1 MATPSFNRSKTA
13 ASFIAERKLQPP
25 MWEWTPFLLGLP
37 IEVLELIFS
46 NFEFQLPGEAHT
58 ENDSL
63 HTTELLRKRISLK
76 DPHPFNTLAATS
88 RSMRDGIED
97 CCEHLLEMYRKNTC
111 NKCPSTDEK
120 SASLNLDA
128 FNELAGAGKAD
139 EDEAPIQAVRTSVTQ
154 RGIWLRHIAHSCAFC
169 GSTTIETECA
179 PFNRLIRTCAPCER
193 EQWPNKILLKA
204 AMEKLSLHH
213 ILWPP
218 QGYALQWA
226 KYHPSVNG
234 RRYWS
239 EVSDVLLDNEVEA
252 VAKAIKD
259 DPIRHTP
266 TWAMYDLTAEFTK
279 RLPCEIEAEESQDAD
294 DIDFEL
300 DV

>member
-1 MATPSFNRSKTA
+1 
-13 ASFIAERKLQPP
+13 
-25 MWEWTPFLLGLP
+25 
-37 IEVLELIFS
+37 
-46 NFEFQLPGEAHT
+46 
-58 ENDSL
+58 
-63 HTTELLRKRISLK
+63 
-76 DPHPFNTLAATS
+76 
-88 RSMRDGIED
+88 
-97 CCEHLLEMYRKNTC
+97 
-111 NKCPSTDEK
+111 
-120 SASLNLDA
+120 
-128 FNELAGAGKAD
+128 
-139 EDEAPIQAVRTSVTQ
+139 
-154 RGIWLRHIAHSCAFC
+154 
-169 GSTTIETECA
+169 
-179 PFNRLIRTCAPCER
+179 
-193 EQWPNKILLKA
+193 
-204 AMEKLSLHH
+204 MEKLSLHH

>member
-1 MATPSFNRSKTA
+1 METNGNGVRYISHPRFPESLLPLFTQNGIQSFAASRTRHTKHTTEVKLSSLGYSSLEMATSSFNRSKIA

-139 EDEAPIQAVRTSVTQ
+139 EDEAPSQAVRYVM
-154 RGIWLRHIAHSCAFC
+154 LNNCFV
-169 GSTTIETECA
+169 
-179 PFNRLIRTCAPCER
+179 IR
-193 EQWPNKILLKA
+193 
-204 AMEKLSLHH
+204 
-213 ILWPP
+213 
-218 QGYALQWA
+218 
-226 KYHPSVNG
+226 
-234 RRYWS
+234 
-239 EVSDVLLDNEVEA
+239 
-252 VAKAIKD
+252 
-259 DPIRHTP
+259 
-266 TWAMYDLTAEFTK
+266 
-279 RLPCEIEAEESQDAD
+279 
-294 DIDFEL
+294 
-300 DV
+300 